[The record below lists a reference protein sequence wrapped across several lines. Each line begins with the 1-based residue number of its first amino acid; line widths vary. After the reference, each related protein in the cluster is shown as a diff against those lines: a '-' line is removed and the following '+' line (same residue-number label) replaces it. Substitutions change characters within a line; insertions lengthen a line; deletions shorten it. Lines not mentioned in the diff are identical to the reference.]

1 MRLKSRKGFSLILV
15 LLVSL
20 CGMFIIGGV
29 LSMFGIFA
37 GAARRSVSSDMVYS
51 FLEEEVEKA
60 KGALKMEMGGRKLA
74 LRRQLNGSRPASL
87 QDLEVLRD
95 DGSPF
100 WRVDDNSVRVAGKN
114 GTLTVRVYDMQYDP
128 ADITS
133 IRAEDRPLLPPAITG
148 MNASAGGGDPDA
160 EWEPGKTSSA
170 LPGDPL
176 NTGVYLIRA
185 SIQMSHEA
193 ARSVEAAVTQNANP
207 KAP

>member
-1 MRLKSRKGFSLILV
+1 V

-20 CGMFIIGGV
+20 CGMFITGGV
-29 LSMFGIFA
+29 LSMFGIFS
-37 GAARRSVSSDMVYS
+37 GSARRSVSSDMVYN

-74 LRRQLNGSRPASL
+74 LRRNLNGGHPASL
-87 QDLEVLRD
+87 KDLEVLRD

-100 WRVDDNSVRVAGKN
+100 WSVDDSHILVAGKN

-133 IRAEDRPLLPPAITG
+133 IRAEDRHLLPPAIMG
-148 MNASAGGGDPDA
+148 MNASAGEMDPDGYS
-160 EWEPGKTSSA
+160 EPGKAAST

-185 SIQMSHEA
+185 SIQMPGEA
-193 ARSVEAAVTQNANP
+193 ARSVEVAVTQNANP